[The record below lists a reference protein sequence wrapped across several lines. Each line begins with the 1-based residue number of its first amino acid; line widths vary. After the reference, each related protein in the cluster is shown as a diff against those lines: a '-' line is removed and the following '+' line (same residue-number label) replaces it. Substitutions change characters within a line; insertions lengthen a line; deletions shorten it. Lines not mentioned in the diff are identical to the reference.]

1 MRKVEKC
8 GSELT
13 LWSHRHFGNVRKEL
27 KKKKKLLVKADQ
39 VAVHMGNNFWVREL
53 KKEVTKLMI
62 KENRMWRQRAKF
74 FWLD

>member
-1 MRKVEKC
+1 MWFRTNPLE
-8 GSELT
+8 SQT
-13 LWSHRHFGNVRKEL
+13 LWECEKEL
-27 KKKKKLLVKADQ
+27 KKKKKLLVKAEQ

-62 KENRMWRQRAKF
+62 KENRMWRQRANF